1 MKMMRVVVVAVVVV
15 IVVVIII
22 SIWPGNFYVDQA
34 GLEVM
39 EISPVSALWSI
50 RIKDMNH
57 HAQLL

>member
-1 MKMMRVVVVAVVVV
+1 MFLMKMMRVVVVAVVVV

-39 EISPVSALWSI
+39 ASAS
-50 RIKDMNH
+50 
-57 HAQLL
+57 

>member
-1 MKMMRVVVVAVVVV
+1 MRVVVVAVVVV

-39 EISPVSALWSI
+39 EICLPLPPKSWDY
-50 RIKDMNH
+50 R
-57 HAQLL
+57 HAPSLLAYFAF